1 MLHEFC
7 RLPEKSA
14 FKIEEVCGLTGLK
27 PYTLKFWES
36 EFPQIRPIISSFGK
50 KLYEERDLNVIFLVK
65 SMLFEEKLSL
75 EDAKSAINERLQA
88 GENLASQ
95 SQDLQINDTQIKAS
109 SSEEVTSDVGDTRG
123 INGVLHRELQ
133 DLLLEI
139 KALQNTHQ

>member
-95 SQDLQINDTQIKAS
+95 CTLQA
-109 SSEEVTSDVGDTRG
+109 TSPMGDTRD

-139 KALQNTHQ
+139 KALQSTHQ